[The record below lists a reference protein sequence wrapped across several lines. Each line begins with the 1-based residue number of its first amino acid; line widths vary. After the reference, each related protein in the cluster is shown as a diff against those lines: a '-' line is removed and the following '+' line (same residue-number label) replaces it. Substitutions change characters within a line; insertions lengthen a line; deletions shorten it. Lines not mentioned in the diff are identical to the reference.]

1 MKALK
6 KIATWKQEF
15 EERSERRNRNRTEKG
30 LQFDLEIGTKK
41 RERAVKDVW
50 SRIDA
55 IYECLREPLDLVKLN
70 ACKDGLEA
78 ELNNCKAVHENVTD
92 LLIRLKLA
100 EREQKIHDEYVD
112 LNTAALECL
121 ADVKVK
127 IKDQEIE
134 RVELFSQRSLHSR
147 KPSLSIWSSSMSSSK
162 CAAIETAKLKVKL
175 DTLKRHQDINRRR
188 DELKLQEKELER
200 LNEQEELHGEL
211 SAAEA
216 IQKILQESE
225 LNDTMALQEAT
236 NRTNSFSETE
246 KQRMLNTSGPNLQ
259 QIKANSRV
267 PDEIKEQ
274 SQRSYCSHY
283 NAIPGSRFEWKNHKY
298 RCKNIA

>member
-1 MKALK
+1 
-6 KIATWKQEF
+6 
-15 EERSERRNRNRTEKG
+15 
-30 LQFDLEIGTKK
+30 
-41 RERAVKDVW
+41 
-50 SRIDA
+50 
-55 IYECLREPLDLVKLN
+55 
-70 ACKDGLEA
+70 
-78 ELNNCKAVHENVTD
+78 
-92 LLIRLKLA
+92 
-100 EREQKIHDEYVD
+100 
-112 LNTAALECL
+112 
-121 ADVKVK
+121 
-127 IKDQEIE
+127 
-134 RVELFSQRSLHSR
+134 
-147 KPSLSIWSSSMSSSK
+147 MSSSK

-246 KQRMLNTSGPNLQ
+246 KQRMLSTSGPNLQ

-283 NAIPGSRFEWKNHKY
+283 NAIPGSRFE
-298 RCKNIA
+298 